1 MACDGGP
8 RRVDGVKRGQDV
20 LRGSAIRV
28 AERFKRTPVLADRF
42 TAWIDCLQYLVG
54 IGDRLTNGRSLTTQ
68 ALPQRAQYAVEFGRV
83 DLVEHPYEVLE
94 DGVYL
99 GADGDRRHKSAGR
112 KMLRPGILRG
122 NQIHKLRAERGG
134 SHDLR
139 LNVGWNVWRLVRI
152 DFDFEVDRFSAGD
165 TA

>member
-68 ALPQRAQYAVEFGRV
+68 ALCQCAQYAVEFGRV
-83 DLVEHPYEVLE
+83 DLVEHPYEVFE
-94 DGVYL
+94 DGVRL
-99 GADGDRRHKSAGR
+99 GADGVRWHNSACCE
-112 KMLRPGILRG
+112 MLGTGILRG
-122 NQIHKLRAERGG
+122 DQI
-134 SHDLR
+134 
-139 LNVGWNVWRLVRI
+139 N
-152 DFDFEVDRFSAGD
+152 
-165 TA
+165 